1 MTEYEITWESG
12 HKSKLKGINL
22 KDAVNRAGYN
32 ECVLEKMVSYVGVK
46 DSVRENILAQNNY
59 IKGIGVIINYD

>member
-12 HKSKLKGINL
+12 HKSKLKGTSL

-46 DSVRENILAQNNY
+46 DSVRENILVQNNY